1 VWPQGP
7 IITTIAETDP
17 DMNDKDISQ
26 LDQSAD
32 EASHLLKGLANPVRL
47 KILCQMLE
55 GERSVGEIA
64 ANIGIRD
71 TLASQHLSLL
81 RRGGVVAARREAQTI
96 FYRVDSDAV
105 RRLLAVLHDV
115 FCGAPSVQAR
125 RTRRK

>member
-1 VWPQGP
+1 MVLYANNRRYASTKVWPQGP

-81 RRGGVVAARREAQTI
+81 RRSAHDDRHGPPGRASHGAGKGERAARP
-96 FYRVDSDAV
+96 
-105 RRLLAVLHDV
+105 LPVLHE
-115 FCGAPSVQAR
+115 
-125 RTRRK
+125 